1 MSSVLDGLWLQL
13 QLHRWTLSDLL
24 VERKSTFDLE
34 PDAEQREVGKWE
46 IQGLEGDQS
55 LGARLGPTDFTNLSI
70 LRCLI
75 ACP

>member
-1 MSSVLDGLWLQL
+1 MLDGLWLQL
-13 QLHRWTLSDLL
+13 QLPRWTLSDLL
-24 VERKSTFDLE
+24 VERKSTFYLD
-34 PDAEQREVGKWE
+34 PAAEQREVGKWE

-55 LGARLGPTDFTNLSI
+55 LGVRLGSTDFTNPSI

>member
-1 MSSVLDGLWLQL
+1 MLDGLWLQL
-13 QLHRWTLSDLL
+13 RLHRWTLSDLL

-34 PDAEQREVGKWE
+34 PDAEQREIGNWE
-46 IQGLEGDQS
+46 IQGLKGNRN
-55 LGARLGPTDFTNLSI
+55 LGARLGCTDSANPSM